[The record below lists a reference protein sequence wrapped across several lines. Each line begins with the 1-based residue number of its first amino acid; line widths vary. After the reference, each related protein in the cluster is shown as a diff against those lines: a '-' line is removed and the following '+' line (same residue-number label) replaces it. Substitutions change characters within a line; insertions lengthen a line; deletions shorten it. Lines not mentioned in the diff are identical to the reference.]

1 MMEGIWVQMS
11 RYFIQISEEQ
21 LSFLC
26 IMHWSVVKNHKEFKR
41 KLGLNKCRI
50 LFFGGIAKIK
60 GFIYFLNV
68 FCVVMKLIPVRSFQ
82 RHVNEGFD
90 QKYENYF

>member
-1 MMEGIWVQMS
+1 MMEAFGFRCHVILS
-11 RYFIQISEEQ
+11 R
-21 LSFLC
+21 FLRNNYLFYASC
-26 IMHWSVVKNHKEFKR
+26 TGRLVKNHKEFKR

-68 FCVVMKLIPVRSFQ
+68 FCVVMKLIRVRSFQ